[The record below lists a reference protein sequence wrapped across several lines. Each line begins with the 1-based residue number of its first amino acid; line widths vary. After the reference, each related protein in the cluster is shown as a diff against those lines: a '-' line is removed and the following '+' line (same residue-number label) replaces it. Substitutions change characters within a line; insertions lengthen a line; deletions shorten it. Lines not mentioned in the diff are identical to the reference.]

1 MDTLVN
7 TQPSAIVTEFGS
19 TLFYFDAHPKK
30 THRLPPQSEFDVVYS
45 PSDVQGWEVVR
56 YRVPQNRKGFFVVDR
71 HQLKTDEI
79 DYFERLM
86 ENAWAQA

>member
-1 MDTLVN
+1 MDTLTN

-19 TLFYFDAHPKK
+19 TLFYFDVKPKK
-30 THRLPPQSEFDVVYS
+30 THQLPPHSEFNVVYS

-56 YRVPQNRKGFFVVDR
+56 YRVPQNRKGFYVIDR
-71 HQLKTDEI
+71 HPLKPDEI
-79 DYFERLM
+79 AYFERLM